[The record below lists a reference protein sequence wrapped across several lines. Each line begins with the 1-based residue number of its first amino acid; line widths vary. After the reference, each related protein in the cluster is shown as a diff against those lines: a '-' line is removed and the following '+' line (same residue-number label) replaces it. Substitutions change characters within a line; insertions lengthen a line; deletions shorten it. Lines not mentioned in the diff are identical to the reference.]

1 MPRMTRQPT
10 VAGGETIASNP
21 VTVVPKSSCIVTA
34 VENDP
39 SSLVKVYPNP
49 FRDQIMVTL
58 PEKIQG
64 GTATLINPIGQK
76 VQSVT
81 IAPQDSYDVVLNFS
95 DVEAGAYVLSVGRYK
110 FKVIK
115 IN

>member
-1 MPRMTRQPT
+1 MDNS
-10 VAGGETIASNP
+10 AGGNYQVKVSVGACSKVSAP
-21 VTVVPKSSCIVTA
+21 YDVTA

-39 SSLVKVYPNP
+39 SSQIKIYPNP
-49 FRDQIMVTL
+49 FRDQITVTL

-76 VQSVT
+76 VQSIS
-81 IAPQDSYDVVLNFS
+81 IAPQNSYDVTLNFS
-95 DVEAGAYVLSVGRYK
+95 GVEAGPYVLSVGRYK